1 MFILK
6 KKYFFIIKS
15 IKDIEL
21 KNIKNLGKYSIIYRN
36 NSPEN
41 IENLKK
47 YRSDCRMKKIPFFVA
62 NNINLM
68 NLLRADGLYVSAY
81 NKQLK
86 IKNLRDNFEIIGS
99 AHSLKDVNLKKLQG
113 CSKIFLS
120 RLFKTSY
127 TDKKGFLGIIKFNLF
142 TKLTKVSLTPLGGI
156 NLKNIN
162 KLKNVN
168 CESVALSSLIRDKPN
183 ETQKVLK

>member
-1 MFILK
+1 
-6 KKYFFIIKS
+6 
-15 IKDIEL
+15 
-21 KNIKNLGKYSIIYRN
+21 
-36 NSPEN
+36 
-41 IENLKK
+41 
-47 YRSDCRMKKIPFFVA
+47 MKKIPFFVA

-68 NLLRADGLYVSAY
+68 NLLKADGLYVSAY

-127 TDKKGFLGIIKFNLF
+127 TDKKVF
-142 TKLTKVSLTPLGGI
+142 
-156 NLKNIN
+156 
-162 KLKNVN
+162 
-168 CESVALSSLIRDKPN
+168 
-183 ETQKVLK
+183 